1 MEIVLDSLV
10 DYLWKYDMLKEEYT
24 PEDIAMLKEL
34 LLADKDLFSDASLS
48 NPLTKKREKI

>member
-1 MEIVLDSLV
+1 MEIIVDNLV

-24 PEDIAMLKEL
+24 PEDIIKLKEL
-34 LLADKDLFSDASLS
+34 LLTDKDLFPGASLN